1 MKKNLMLLLVGMVL
15 VIIGALLKIN
25 KNELAQYVL
34 IVGLAIEAFVLG
46 SIVIQSLRKMK

>member
-1 MKKNLMLLLVGMVL
+1 MKKNLILLVLGMVL

-25 KNELAQYVL
+25 KNELSQYLL
-34 IVGLAIEAFVLG
+34 IAGLAIEAFVLG